1 MKLKPLFVAILTAC
15 WLLVGYQPLALA
27 QDPAYNDEEPEIVI
41 RKGIEGEVY
50 YDYRVN
56 GEVVEIK
63 VVPTIGKPY
72 YLVPKDGGYIKQD
85 RSQLLIPSW
94 VLFRW

>member
-1 MKLKPLFVAILTAC
+1 MKLKTLS
-15 WLLVGYQPLALA
+15 LALIAALTVTLMFQAPARA
-27 QDPAYNDEEPEIVI
+27 QDPAYSNEEPEIVI
-41 RKGIEGEVY
+41 RKGVNGEVY
-50 YDYRVN
+50 YDYVVN

-63 VVPTIGKPY
+63 VVPSKGKPY
-72 YLVPKDGGYIKQD
+72 YLVPEDGSYIRMD